1 MPTDDMRMPT
11 CTHNT
16 YHPTKC
22 INQHAIYQC
31 NMSTCSMSMQTCN
44 MPACSMSMQTYNMLA
59 CTMSACSICQCKHAC
74 SMSMQTCL
82 QYVNAKCNVP
92 TCSMSTYSM
101 QRLNMH
107 LLTCSIQVHKMSM
120 YGHNN
125 MYSHRWRN
133 ILHVC
138 IDILHVCIDILHAD
152 ILHACMLAYCM
163 FTLTYCM
170 PAYCM
175 FALTYCMP
183 TYCIDIWHVGLYALL
198 DNVLCMQVGM
208 RMLQLSVGMAYINS
222 NSACR
227 ISALLTHRTTPHREE
242 VD

>member
-82 QYVNAKCNVP
+82 QYVNAN
-92 TCSMSTYSM
+92 
-101 QRLNMH
+101 
-107 LLTCSIQVHKMSM
+107 
-120 YGHNN
+120 
-125 MYSHRWRN
+125 
-133 ILHVC
+133 
-138 IDILHVCIDILHAD
+138 
-152 ILHACMLAYCM
+152 
-163 FTLTYCM
+163 M
-170 PAYCM
+170 PAVCQCEMQCANMQYVNIQHAKTKHAFTNM
-175 FALTYCMP
+175 QYTGAQ
-183 TYCIDIWHVGLYALL
+183 DV
-198 DNVLCMQVGM
+198 NV
-208 RMLQLSVGMAYINS
+208 R
-222 NSACR
+222 
-227 ISALLTHRTTPHREE
+227 P
-242 VD
+242 